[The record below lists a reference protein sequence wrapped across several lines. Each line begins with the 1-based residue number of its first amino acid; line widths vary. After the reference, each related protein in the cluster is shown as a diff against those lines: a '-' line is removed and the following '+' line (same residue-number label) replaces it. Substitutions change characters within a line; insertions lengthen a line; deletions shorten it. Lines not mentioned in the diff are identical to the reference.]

1 MVNKKE
7 INHIAELARI
17 ELDKKHEEK
26 IQKDMDS
33 ILDYVEKL
41 KEVDISDVD
50 AITHSIVMKNV
61 TREDQV
67 ILADPDTKNLIK
79 EGFVSENGNFVKVK
93 SVFGDGN

>member
-93 SVFGDGN
+93 SVF